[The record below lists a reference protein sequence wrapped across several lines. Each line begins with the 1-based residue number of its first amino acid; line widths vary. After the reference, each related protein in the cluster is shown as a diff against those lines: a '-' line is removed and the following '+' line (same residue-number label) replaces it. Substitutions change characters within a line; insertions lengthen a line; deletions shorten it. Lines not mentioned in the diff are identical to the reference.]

1 VLKRALRLS
10 GVAEIDCYVNDNHLA
25 RFQGDGFVFVTRS
38 CSDTRQASK
47 QFNQN
52 MNRPMYQSIIKS
64 VQSLAI
70 VHLTLSLI
78 HLDFPPCFVT
88 RSLLVATP
96 TGSTAYSIGG
106 GGSIVHPE
114 IDAILLTPLNSMSL
128 SSRPAI
134 LPGSC
139 VIKLKTL
146 QVCVCAR
153 AWCFVGGGVCVIVCA
168 ECVYIV
174 IF

>member
-1 VLKRALRLS
+1 LTSRL
-10 GVAEIDCYVNDNHLA
+10 AFL
-25 RFQGDGFVFVTRS
+25 
-38 CSDTRQASK
+38 
-47 QFNQN
+47 
-52 MNRPMYQSIIKS
+52 
-64 VQSLAI
+64 
-70 VHLTLSLI
+70 
-78 HLDFPPCFVT
+78 T

-146 QVCVCAR
+146 QVRARVVSVGRQCVRESVCQVCMHCDFPVRQLCEPMNGYLFFLLFLFHFRLSDCPQHLKFSHSGLASHSSLFPHIFPR
-153 AWCFVGGGVCVIVCA
+153 RRPSFSRVGTVA
-168 ECVYIV
+168 PSSSASA
-174 IF
+174 

>member
-1 VLKRALRLS
+1 
-10 GVAEIDCYVNDNHLA
+10 
-25 RFQGDGFVFVTRS
+25 
-38 CSDTRQASK
+38 
-47 QFNQN
+47 
-52 MNRPMYQSIIKS
+52 M
-64 VQSLAI
+64 
-70 VHLTLSLI
+70 
-78 HLDFPPCFVT
+78 
-88 RSLLVATP
+88 ATP

-146 QVCVCAR
+146 QVRVCVC
-153 AWCFVGGGVCVIVCA
+153 VSVCVWPL
-168 ECVYIV
+168 E
-174 IF
+174 